1 MHRGVRADE
10 GGEEMNAMEPIVS
23 PWIFYWVNVV
33 SGLRCVLLGTITC
46 FICFCII
53 VAVRAFVEFDG
64 GYEAFVGKH
73 YKRIKTFVVLMMI
86 NILLLIAIPG
96 KDTMITMIVAQYTTE
111 NNLNYILD
119 VSKQIIEATKKDK

>member
-1 MHRGVRADE
+1 
-10 GGEEMNAMEPIVS
+10 MNAMEPIVS

-33 SGLRCVLLGTITC
+33 SGLKSCLCGTMTA

-53 VAVRAFVEFDG
+53 GAVYVFVEFDDD
-64 GYEAFVGKH
+64 YEAFVEKH
-73 YKRIKTFVVLMMI
+73 YKRIKALVVLMMV

>member
-1 MHRGVRADE
+1 
-10 GGEEMNAMEPIVS
+10 MNAMEPIVS
-23 PWIFYWVNVV
+23 PWIFYWVDII
-33 SGLRCVLLGTITC
+33 SGLKGFLCATMTA

-53 VAVRAFVEFDG
+53 GVVHVSVEFCGDYG
-64 GYEAFVGKH
+64 SFIEKH
-73 YKRIKTFVVLMMI
+73 YKKIKTVVVLMMV

-96 KDTMITMIVAQYTTE
+96 KDTMITMIVARYTTE

>member
-1 MHRGVRADE
+1 
-10 GGEEMNAMEPIVS
+10 MEPIVS
-23 PWIFYWVNVV
+23 PWIFYWVDVV
-33 SGLRCVLLGTITC
+33 SGLRWVLLGTMTA

-53 VAVRAFVEFDG
+53 VAVHVLVEFDD
-64 GYEAFVGKH
+64 GYEAFVGKY
-73 YKRIKTFVVLMMI
+73 YKKIKTFVVLIMV

>member
-1 MHRGVRADE
+1 
-10 GGEEMNAMEPIVS
+10 MNAMEPIVS

-33 SGLRCVLLGTITC
+33 SELRGFLLGTITG

-53 VAVRAFVEFDG
+53 VAVYAFVEFDDG
-64 GYEAFVGKH
+64 CEAFVEKY

-111 NNLNYILD
+111 NNLNYILN

>member
-1 MHRGVRADE
+1 
-10 GGEEMNAMEPIVS
+10 MNAMEPIVN
-23 PWIFYWVNVV
+23 PWIFYWVDVI
-33 SGLRCVLLGTITC
+33 SGLKGFLCATMTV
-46 FICFCII
+46 FVCFCII
-53 VAVRAFVEFDG
+53 VVAYVLVEFDD
-64 GYEAFVGKH
+64 GYEAFVGKY
-73 YKRIKTFVVLMMI
+73 YKRIKILAVLMMV